1 MTNAAL
7 QAHAGDAPDAPTA
20 PPGAGAAP
28 AAPARP
34 RPVTWWPL
42 ARLCR
47 QVERGDAAWLGALGP
62 QALPAVKAMR
72 RAQAAWRARRRGPA
86 GPEGKPLP
94 PPPVGALRTAALAA
108 AGAALRVGA
117 RPAGFF
123 VPAPTPF
130 GPGLLLN
137 LPQFKDWLHRDF
149 VREAAVPPDA
159 PPEHAAA
166 RAREVL
172 LRQCLTLSGVD
183 DSLQRRGHLLQLLRD
198 HGHDQPLLDL
208 VRRAARD
215 GLPRGWAGDWEA
227 IADTHDDHRAI
238 DALRA
243 ALGTLVPALDRW
255 CASLNPVAPVPAGPA
270 AGPVASA
277 VSAPRATSEAARSA
291 EPLILQAARL
301 PRGLL
306 WAFGG
311 AAVLAVGLGL
321 VAHLT
326 AGNGATD
333 ARWAVYHEADGVRM
347 AIDPDSIRRDGRHL
361 SYRVGLVWTRENKS
375 AVAVFTGH
383 CGTGRRRIE
392 TVQHYRGLRFET
404 ATLYEVRGTPAGQ
417 WPDTGVDVALL
428 RAACAQP

>member
-1 MTNAAL
+1 MSHAL
-7 QAHAGDAPDAPTA
+7 LHADAGDAADAPS
-20 PPGAGAAP
+20 AP
-28 AAPARP
+28 ADP
-34 RPVTWWPL
+34 RPVTWRHL

-72 RAQAAWRARRRGPA
+72 RAQAAWRDHRRSAA
-86 GPEGKPLP
+86 GAGGTALRP
-94 PPPVGALRTAALAA
+94 PPLGALRAAATAAAEAA
-108 AGAALRVGA
+108 QRMRA

-123 VPAPTPF
+123 LPGLTPL

-159 PPEHAAA
+159 PPERAAA

-172 LRQCLTLSGVD
+172 LRQCLSLSGVD
-183 DSLQRRGHLLQLLRD
+183 DSLQRRHHLLQLLRD
-198 HGHDQPLLDL
+198 HGHDQPLLEL
-208 VRRAARD
+208 VRRAGKAW
-215 GLPRGWAGDWEA
+215 LPLGWAGDWEA
-227 IADTHDDHRAI
+227 IADTQDERRAL

-243 ALGTLVPALDRW
+243 ALGTLVAALDRW
-255 CASLNPVAPVPAGPA
+255 CASLKPVAPVPAGPA
-270 AGPVASA
+270 VAPVASA
-277 VSAPRATSEAARSA
+277 ARGPGAAAAAARSA
-291 EPLILQAARL
+291 APLILQAARL
-301 PRGLL
+301 PRGVI

-311 AAVLAVGLGL
+311 AAVLAVSVGL

-333 ARWAVYHEADGVRM
+333 ARWAVYHVDEADGVRM
-347 AIDPDSIRRDGRHL
+347 AIDPDSIRRDGRL
-361 SYRVGLVWTRENKS
+361 LTYRVGLVWTRENKS

-404 ATLYEVRGTPAGQ
+404 ATLYEVRGTPAGE